1 MEADRVLDLSGEV
14 CPVTAIKTR
23 AEFNKLKEGETL
35 KVIFTSKKSAES
47 VGAEFRMNLV
57 KAYVD
62 GNKYILILRK

>member
-23 AEFNKLKEGETL
+23 AEFNKLQPGETL

-47 VGAEFRMNLV
+47 VGAEFRKNLV
-57 KAYVD
+57 KAYTE
-62 GNKYILILRK
+62 GKKYILILRR